1 MKIYQITYSG
11 VSTRFQNLKYN
22 VVANSEREAVIKFY
36 SNIFDC
42 NYFPQDDG
50 SILDCDGY
58 EVATADDNYIYHDG
72 GYFSAEIVEN

>member
-1 MKIYQITYSG
+1 MEIYKITYSG

-58 EVATADDNYIYHDG
+58 EVASADDNFIEYDG
-72 GYFSAEIVEN
+72 GYFSAEIVED